1 MKHKLSNHDSQSEKR
16 KNTLKRQREFK
27 LKTTRVT
34 KARENVGERSSVT
47 CDEEGRRYVSNIK
60 TPLDYK
66 YCTPIN
72 SKPLHLKFSSC
83 EHEVQRVGFKHFER

>member
-34 KARENVGERSSVT
+34 KARENVGDQV
-47 CDEEGRRYVSNIK
+47 VI
-60 TPLDYK
+60 
-66 YCTPIN
+66 
-72 SKPLHLKFSSC
+72 
-83 EHEVQRVGFKHFER
+83 GFNFASDWLVAWVFWTNHKAK